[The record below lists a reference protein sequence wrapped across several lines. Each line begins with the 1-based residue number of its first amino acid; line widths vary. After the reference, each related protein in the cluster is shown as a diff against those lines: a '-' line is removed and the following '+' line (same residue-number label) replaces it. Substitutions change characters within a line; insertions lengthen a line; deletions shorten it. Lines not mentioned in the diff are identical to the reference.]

1 MRRFIEGCCG
11 SLRATQGCLNGEGMI
26 QDRRAQTVSKLEEGS
41 VRRRLR

>member
-1 MRRFIEGCCG
+1 
-11 SLRATQGCLNGEGMI
+11 LRVVVEACVQHKVVLNGEGMI